1 MELYLFNPDADL
13 ALASGEANYIAP
25 ASVRRMTDDLAM
37 LPLWY
42 APGGSGVLAPSAYN
56 LDFLK
61 RMSGEFPL
69 AVRLL
74 TEPELAGHPDCQPH
88 PWGWS
93 PALRRRMLRGGVLP
107 HRLPSDEALARLR
120 RQAGRDVALEV
131 LAAFDGWPECC
142 GEGSRL
148 DTLADCQRYAARQ
161 QGACLFK
168 SPWSG
173 SGKGLQWCREGFT
186 PSVARW
192 CNRQLAKQGFL
203 VAMPLYNKV
212 YDFAMEFQADG
223 QGAVDFIGYSL
234 FDTNAQGAYAGS
246 RLEPDEDIELHLA
259 RWVSRETLET
269 VRKRL
274 PALLAAS
281 YPGYAGYLGVD
292 MMICRIGEK
301 QPRYALFPCVEVNL
315 RMNMGI
321 VARLFCD
328 RFVDPSSRGI
338 FRVEAF
344 ATPAALRQA
353 YDEALWRWPTVLR
366 GGRLCSGYLSLT
378 PVTPHGCYIAYVR
391 VER

>member
-25 ASVRRMTDDLAM
+25 ASVRRMADDLAM

-42 APGGSGVLAPSAYN
+42 APEGSAVLAPSAYN

-61 RMSGEFPL
+61 RMNEEFPL

-74 TEPELAGHPDCQPH
+74 AEPELGEHPDCRLR

-93 PALRRRMLRGGVLP
+93 PALCQRMLRGGVLP
-107 HRLPSDEALARLR
+107 DHLPSAEVLARLR
-120 RQAGRDVALEV
+120 QQAGRDVALEV

-142 GEGSRL
+142 GEGKRL
-148 DTLADCQRYAARQ
+148 DTLADCQRYADQRRP
-161 QGACLFK
+161 CLFK

-186 PSVARW
+186 PSVAGW
-192 CNRQLAKQGFL
+192 CKRQLAKQGFL

-212 YDFAMEFQADG
+212 CDFAMEFQADG
-223 QGAVDFIGYSL
+223 KGVVDFIGYSL
-234 FDTNAQGAYAGS
+234 FDTNAQGAYAGN
-246 RLEPDEDIELHLA
+246 RLEPDEGIELQLA
-259 RWVSRETLET
+259 HWVSRDTLKA

-301 QPRYALFPCVEVNL
+301 QTRHALFPCVEVNL

-328 RFVDPSSRGI
+328 RFVHPSSRGI

-344 ATPAALRQA
+344 ATPVALQQA
-353 YDEALWRWPTVLR
+353 HDEALWRWPSVLR
-366 GGRLCSGYLSLT
+366 GGRLCSGYLPLT
-378 PVTPHGCYIAYVR
+378 PVTPHGCYRAYVR
-391 VER
+391 VGK